1 MIDTKGSDVATST
14 RIAFGKVLA
23 YRGLLPEAKAMLDEI
38 IQDHPESGNALLFRG
53 DINLQEKNWQDA
65 LNLFERAAKFS
76 KENPL
81 VHFRKGVALMELQGI
96 RAEDPLMTA
105 AKKLNAAEPW
115 LKLAR
120 VHALQKNWK
129 DAELSYARAEVLK
142 PNSAKLDPLY
152 ATALAE
158 RKKKDEAIQVAAVR
172 ARLTGDPYSYV
183 QMGNWYLDLKAYKN
197 ALPIFGQLRK
207 IDEAESDFVCKLGF
221 IHEELKKPQEAA
233 QLYEQCR
240 DKAKNVEARKAV
252 LNFAN
257 QRLAALAKIGS
268 ASSDTSKK

>member
-1 MIDTKGSDVATST
+1 
-14 RIAFGKVLA
+14 
-23 YRGLLPEAKAMLDEI
+23 
-38 IQDHPESGNALLFRG
+38 
-53 DINLQEKNWQDA
+53 
-65 LNLFERAAKFS
+65 
-76 KENPL
+76 
-81 VHFRKGVALMELQGI
+81 
-96 RAEDPLMTA
+96 
-105 AKKLNAAEPW
+105 
-115 LKLAR
+115 
-120 VHALQKNWK
+120 
-129 DAELSYARAEVLK
+129 
-142 PNSAKLDPLY
+142 
-152 ATALAE
+152 
-158 RKKKDEAIQVAAVR
+158 
-172 ARLTGDPYSYV
+172 
-183 QMGNWYLDLKAYKN
+183 MGNWYLDLKAYKN